1 MFSCQYCTLSVQTR
15 TGKESNNA
23 PVVCL
28 QMSYSTQGKNC
39 MWAAT
44 SLVTRAVCGT
54 CNLTLCRGSGPAAV
68 QEGIR
73 SGSRCQLT
81 CHVPR
86 LITSPSQQGSLALA
100 QLCSSQLWWP
110 LSAREWLFRAVLTQG
125 RHSWCSLHI
134 NHLHA
139 GLLQIQTLAVMSK
152 VFEPKK
158 HIKNTSKLILPAP
171 IVEQLSFLLF

>member
-1 MFSCQYCTLSVQTR
+1 MFSCKYCTLSVQTR

-23 PVVCL
+23 PVICL
-28 QMSYSTQGKNC
+28 QMGYSTQGKNNC

-44 SLVTRAVCGT
+44 SLVTRGVCGT

-68 QEGIR
+68 QEGIS

-86 LITSPSQQGSLALA
+86 LIASASQQDSLALA
-100 QLCSSQLWWP
+100 QLCSYTALQLP
-110 LSAREWLFRAVLTQG
+110 ALVTTQCQERLFRAVLTQG

-139 GLLQIQTLAVMSK
+139 GLLQI
-152 VFEPKK
+152 
-158 HIKNTSKLILPAP
+158 
-171 IVEQLSFLLF
+171 